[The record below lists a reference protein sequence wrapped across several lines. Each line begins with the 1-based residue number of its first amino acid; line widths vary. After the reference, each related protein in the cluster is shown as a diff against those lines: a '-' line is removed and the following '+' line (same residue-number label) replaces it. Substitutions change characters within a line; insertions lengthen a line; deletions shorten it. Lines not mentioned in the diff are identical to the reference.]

1 MAMSFDNL
9 RVGKR
14 YRLQNYGEVNEFQVQ
29 KVKDANDFT
38 VKDLTTLEYYSLSE
52 LVKYGKGK
60 DYELDEI

>member
-1 MAMSFDNL
+1 MSFDNL
-9 RVGKR
+9 RVGA
-14 YRLQNYGEVNEFQVQ
+14 LQASKLWRSKNEFQVQ
-29 KVKDANDFT
+29 KVKDANDFM